1 MLKFPAK
8 TAQSEEEAA
17 ASQFKKMTE
26 TPINSLIVTLSVP
39 TVISML
45 ITTIYNAT
53 DTYFVSK
60 IGISA
65 SGATGVVFSL
75 MAILQAFGFM
85 YGHGSGSC
93 ISRHLGAQDFERAKR
108 YSSTGFF
115 LAIVAGIII
124 MILGLIFLTP
134 FMRLLG
140 STETIL
146 PYAKAY
152 ALYILLS
159 GPAFTGSC
167 VINNILR
174 YEGMAAF
181 AMIGLTTGGIL
192 NMILD
197 PIFIFSL
204 NMGIDGAGLST
215 AISQYISLII
225 LIIMYYKGPAQSK
238 MKFRYITLKPKF
250 VFEIIATGLPSLA
263 RQGLNSVSNM
273 VLNLQAAAFGDAC
286 IAAMS
291 IVSKCSNLLF
301 SVGVGIGQG
310 FQPVSSFNYGAGIYS
325 RVKKGIKF
333 TWGFATGVIAVLS
346 AICFGFSAQIVT
358 LFRHEAEVVDIGSVA
373 LRMLCISL
381 LFLPT
386 VMVSNMTFQSI
397 GKSGRAFFLAC
408 TQNGLFFIP
417 LLFILPI
424 KMGVLGI
431 ECAQPLSYIIAAA
444 ISAPIIISFVRKLPP
459 DIQRNSK
466 TPSQNE

>member
-1 MLKFPAK
+1 MFKFPVK
-8 TAQSEEEAA
+8 TSQSEEEAA

-26 TPINSLIVTLSVP
+26 TPINSLIVSLSVP

-60 IGISA
+60 INISA

-93 ISRHLGAQDFERAKR
+93 ISRHLGAQDFDKAKR
-108 YSSTGFF
+108 YASTGFF
-115 LAIVAGIII
+115 LSIVAGVMI
-124 MILGLIFLTP
+124 MVLGLIFLEP

-152 ALYILLS
+152 ALYILIS
-159 GPAFTGSC
+159 GPALTGSC

-197 PIFIFSL
+197 PILIFGF

-238 MKFRYITLKPKF
+238 MKLKFITLKPKF

-273 VLNLQAAAFGDAC
+273 VLNIQAAAFGDAC

-291 IVSKCSNLLF
+291 IVSKCSNLIF

-325 RVKKGIKF
+325 RVRKSIKF
-333 TWGFATGVIAVLS
+333 TWIFSTGVVAVLS
-346 AICFGFSAQIVT
+346 AVFFIFSEQIVT
-358 LFRHEAEVVDIGSVA
+358 LFRHETEVVDIGSMT
-373 LRMLCISL
+373 LRMLCVSL
-381 LFLPT
+381 LVLPT

-397 GKSGRAFFLAC
+397 GKSGRAFLLAC
-408 TQNGLFFIP
+408 SQNGLFFIP
-417 LLFILPI
+417 LLYILPT
-424 KMGVLGI
+424 KLGLMGI

-444 ISAPIIISFVRKLPP
+444 ISVPFIVSFTKKLPP
-459 DIQRNSK
+459 DVDK
-466 TPSQNE
+466 TEKKLTE